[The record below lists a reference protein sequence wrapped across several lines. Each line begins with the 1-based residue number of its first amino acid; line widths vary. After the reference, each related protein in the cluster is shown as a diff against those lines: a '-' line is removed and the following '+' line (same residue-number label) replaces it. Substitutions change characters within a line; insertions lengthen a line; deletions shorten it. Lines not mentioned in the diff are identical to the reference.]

1 MILFG
6 FDPGGL
12 NNFGWA
18 CLSIGKSGIPVS
30 LNTGCSS
37 NAPDAITEAS
47 HHASGKAPA
56 AVGIDAPLFWIAK
69 GDRLADAG
77 IRTRV
82 CAAGGTSGNV
92 GNVNSLRGACLV
104 QGVLAARQ
112 IAETWPSAQI
122 TEAHPKALLLLH
134 LEASQFLADNLL
146 APHLEHERD
155 AALAAYAAWAFAV
168 RLTGWVDL
176 VIKERAPYFPSG
188 HSVSYWFPS

>member
-12 NNFGWA
+12 HNFGWA
-18 CLSIGKSGIPVS
+18 CLNIGKSGIPIS

-47 HHASGKAPA
+47 RHAAGRAPV
-56 AVGIDAPLFWIAK
+56 AVGIDAPLFWVAE

-92 GNVNSLRGACLV
+92 GHVNSLRGACLV

-112 IAETWPSAQI
+112 VAETWPSTKI
-122 TEAHPKALLLLH
+122 TEAHPKALNLLH
-134 LEASQFLADNLL
+134 FEAKKFLADNL
-146 APHLEHERD
+146 PVPRTEHERD
-155 AALAAYAAWAFAV
+155 AALAAYAAWALAT
-168 RLTGWVDL
+168 RSAGWVDL
-176 VIKERAPYFPSG
+176 VIEESAPYFPSG
-188 HSVSYWFPS
+188 HSVSYWFPC